1 MASTY
6 TSVVNIQGSSRRLYR
21 GYVNATVSN
30 INNTTSRISWT
41 ARVEM
46 YNAYHYGVGV
56 ECSVGGTVRGSKTGY
71 LSSNPGGS
79 YQTVATTSGT
89 TDYTRG
95 TSAKSVTVTVRAYG
109 ITVSGYGSAGGS
121 TSASVTV
128 TIPALPS
135 YTVAY
140 NANGGSGAPGN
151 QTKWYGQT
159 LTLSSTKPSR
169 TGHTFNRWS
178 ANLGSGNVYFNPG
191 AAYTYNSSAT
201 LYANWTAN
209 TWTISYDANGGTGAP
224 SAQTKTYGQTLVLS
238 STVPTRTNYNFLG
251 WAISST
257 GSAVYQPGGNYTTDG
272 AATLYAVWEVAYTYP
287 VISKLTVDRCT
298 SSGVVSDE
306 GTYALVT
313 FLWSV
318 DSVYSGGGDHA
329 VIGYRRGGMS
339 YSDVTVSLSGMSG
352 QINQIVGSGLL
363 DTEYSYDIRV
373 EVFDTKD
380 STEVTRVL
388 PPLAYIIDFSPEGG
402 VAIGKP
408 APNSQSLEVDV
419 ASTFDEP
426 VYINS
431 GIAFGYDT
439 RVNIGNATVAK
450 MTESQRIQLL
460 NHTQIA
466 NGKWLQGGLSS
477 GDFTDIL
484 RMSED
489 DRVEL
494 NWTSGGLKGRV
505 MKQLWSGTWTS
516 GSITVPEAPYYNV
529 FMIKLRNTNN
539 CLIASRTTVGG
550 ARIMGGS
557 NGVYW
562 QSNGQ
567 AYAFLFAC
575 AVNGTTLTLGSNS
588 AGYVVTDQAGNRWIT
603 NDGVEEIYGLL

>member
-1 MASTY
+1 MASAY

-21 GYVNATVSN
+21 GYVSATVSN
-30 INNTTSRISWT
+30 ISNTTSRISWT

-56 ECSVGGTVRGSKTGY
+56 ECSVGGTVRGSNTGY

-79 YQTVATTSGT
+79 YRTVATTSGT

-151 QTKWYGQT
+151 QTKWYGKT

-169 TGHTFNRWS
+169 TGHTFARWS

-224 SAQTKTYGQTLVLS
+224 AAQTKTYGQTLVLS

-251 WAISST
+251 WAISAT

-272 AATLYAVWEVAYTYP
+272 TATLYAVWEIAYIAPIITNVA
-287 VISKLTVDRCT
+287 IDRCD
-298 SSGVVSDE
+298 SSGVISDD
-306 GTYALVT
+306 GTYLKIAFSYQLDET
-313 FLWSV
+313 
-318 DSVYSGGGDHA
+318 YSGGMDYIQIGYKLFNDETYTNLSTYTPTA
-329 VIGYRRGGMS
+329 MVDDFSQVIGGGS
-339 YSDVTVSLSGMSG
+339 
-352 QINQIVGSGLL
+352 I
-363 DTEYSYDIRV
+363 DTEYAYDIQIIV
-373 EVFDTKD
+373 KD
-380 STEVTRVL
+380 KKGSSTVTGSVG
-388 PPLAYIIDFSPEGG
+388 PLAYIIDFSPAGG
-402 VAIGKP
+402 VSLGKP
-408 APNSQSLEVDV
+408 APETKTFEVAID
-419 ASTFDEP
+419 STFTGDTTLSETTF
-426 VYINS
+426 NS
-431 GIAFGYDT
+431 GFTTNGDA
-439 RVNIGNATVAK
+439 R
-450 MTESQRIQLL
+450 L
-460 NHTQIA
+460 A

-477 GDFTDIL
+477 GDFTDML

-494 NWTSGGLKGRV
+494 NWTQGGLSGRV
-505 MKQLWSGTWTS
+505 MKLLWSGTLS
-516 GSITVPEAPYYNV
+516 EGGSVTIPDLPYYTTFAIGLSAVEHLGFCFKGEVPGIYPGRLAWDQNTHSLLGYGAYCTIEGTKFTYVSGRGVNLLAPSAWNV
-529 FMIKLRNTNN
+529 SIRIF
-539 CLIASRTTVGG
+539 TVY
-550 ARIMGGS
+550 
-557 NGVYW
+557 GV
-562 QSNGQ
+562 
-567 AYAFLFAC
+567 L
-575 AVNGTTLTLGSNS
+575 
-588 AGYVVTDQAGNRWIT
+588 
-603 NDGVEEIYGLL
+603 

>member
-1 MASTY
+1 MATAYSSWVGTDDWRVKMDY
-6 TSVVNIQGSSRRLYR
+6 TVTNSS
-21 GYVNATVSN
+21 NTTATVAITASVHSQYGTTRSTPCRAVFTCGSQSYSVDVN
-30 INNTTSRISWT
+30 KSMSSWATTTIASKSFSVTRTTSTQKLPVSAKLSWP
-41 ARVEM
+41 
-46 YNAYHYGVGV
+46 N
-56 ECSVGGTVRGSKTGY
+56 STVKGY
-71 LSSNPGGS
+71 S
-79 YQTVATTSGT
+79 SGT
-89 TDYTRG
+89 KATATASV
-95 TSAKSVTVTVRAYG
+95 SAK
-109 ITVSGYGSAGGS
+109 
-121 TSASVTV
+121 
-128 TIPALPS
+128 PS
-135 YTVAY
+135 YTVSY
-140 NANGGSGAPGN
+140 NANGGTGAPGN

-169 TGHTFNRWS
+169 TGYTFNRWS

-272 AATLYAVWEVAYTYP
+272 AATLYAVWEIAYTYP

-329 VIGYRRGGMS
+329 VIGYRREGMS

-352 QINQIVGSGLL
+352 QISQIIGSGLL

-408 APNSQSLEVDV
+408 APNSQSLEVDIG
-419 ASTFDEP
+419 STFNKT

-431 GIAFGYDT
+431 GLAFEYDT
-439 RVNIGNATVAK
+439 QVNIGNMPVAN

-460 NHTQIA
+460 TNTQIA

-477 GDFTDIL
+477 GDFTDML
-484 RMSED
+484 RTSED

-494 NWTSGGLKGRV
+494 NWTQGGLGGRCTK
-505 MKQLWSGTWTS
+505 MLWEGTWSS
-516 GSITVPEAPYYNV
+516 GSITVSEIPYYN
-529 FMIKLRNTNN
+529 MIQILVAPAIGEDRGEVWITCCRNHYINGATTQFQGIGGLCLSTGASVSICVNIGIDQSNPAKLTYNKINWVQ
-539 CLIASRTTVGG
+539 SYGS
-550 ARIMGGS
+550 GGS
-557 NGVYW
+557 VNNRTV
-562 QSNGQ
+562 
-567 AYAFLFAC
+567 FAI
-575 AVNGTTLTLGSNS
+575 
-588 AGYVVTDQAGNRWIT
+588 R
-603 NDGVEEIYGLL
+603 GLL